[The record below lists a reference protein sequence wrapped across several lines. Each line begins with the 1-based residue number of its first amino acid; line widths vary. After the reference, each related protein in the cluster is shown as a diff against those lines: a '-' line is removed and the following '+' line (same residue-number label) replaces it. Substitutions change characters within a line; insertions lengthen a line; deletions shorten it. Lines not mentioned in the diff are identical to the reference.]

1 MTTIP
6 PPLLLPTEFGLYCAA
21 GDFYVDPWRPVAR
34 AVVTHAHT
42 DHATWNCKSYLTSR
56 RGYGVLR
63 ARVGEEAVIES
74 APFGEQVD
82 IHGVKVS
89 FHPAGHI
96 LGSAQVRVEHRGE
109 VWVASGDY
117 KTVGDCTC
125 DEFVPVRCHT
135 FISESTFGLPIF
147 RWKDD
152 AGIFADLNAWWRQNQ
167 ERGRVSVVY
176 AYALGKAQRVLAGL
190 DASIGPIQVHG
201 AVERFLAPY
210 AAEGI
215 KLPPVERAS
224 KDNAKAA
231 RGRALIVAPP
241 SAANSPWLK
250 KFGPA
255 SQAFAS
261 GWMTIRGAR
270 RRRALDRGFVL
281 SDHADWPGLLQAIN
295 ATGAERI
302 GVTHGYTHALV
313 KYLREEMGKD
323 AFIIPTR
330 YRGEGEEEEEAD
342 AAEEAALEQEASGDL

>member
-1 MTTIP
+1 MSSV
-6 PPLLLPTEFGLYCAA
+6 PLLNPAEHGLYCEA
-21 GDFYVDPWRPVAR
+21 GQFYIDPWRPVER
-34 AVVTHAHT
+34 AVVTHAHM
-42 DHATWNCKSYLTSR
+42 DHATWNCKSYLTSA
-56 RGYGVLR
+56 RGAGVLR
-63 ARVGEEAVIES
+63 ERVGVDAIIET
-74 APFGEQVD
+74 AAFGETVD
-82 IHGVKVS
+82 INGVKVS

-96 LGSAQVRVEHRGE
+96 LGSAQVRVEHKGE

-117 KTVGDCTC
+117 KTIGDCTC
-125 DEFVPVRCHT
+125 DTFEPVRCHT

-147 RWKDD
+147 RWKTDE
-152 AGIFADLNAWWRQNQ
+152 AIFTDMNAWWRQNQ

-190 DASIGPIQVHG
+190 DASIGKIQVHG

-210 AAEGI
+210 AKEGI
-215 KLPPVERAS
+215 TLPAVERAS

-231 RGRALIVAPP
+231 RGRAMIVAPP

-261 GWMTIRGAR
+261 GWMMIRGAR

-281 SDHADWPGLLQAIN
+281 SDHADWAGLLQAIE

-313 KYLREEMGKD
+313 KHLREEKQLD
-323 AFIIPTR
+323 AFIVPTR
-330 YRGEGEEEEEAD
+330 YRGEGAEED
-342 AAEEAALEQEASGDL
+342 DAEEAALEQQMEERQG